1 MGKYLYKISEVAE
14 QLGESVSLVR
24 YWSNE
29 FEQFVKPQRNAKG
42 NRMYTEQDI
51 EMLKQIYRL
60 VKIEGQTLEGAAKT
74 LKGGRKDVLNRIKV
88 VERLTAI
95 REQLVEIRASL

>member
-42 NRMYTEQDI
+42 NRLYTEQDI
-51 EMLKQIYRL
+51 EMLKQIHRL
-60 VKIEGQTLEGAAKT
+60 VKVEGQTLEGAAKT
-74 LKGGRKDVLNRIKV
+74 LKGGRKDVLNKIKV
-88 VERLTAI
+88 MERLTAI